1 MLNKIVNG
9 VEVQCSSDEESEI
22 RAEWADNEKNKPE
35 LLPEKTLVEQILANP
50 VDLAALK
57 QALGL

>member
-9 VEVQCSSDEESEI
+9 VEVQCSSDEEAEI

-35 LLPEKTLVEQILANP
+35 LIPEKTLIEQILASP
-50 VDLAALK
+50 ADLAALK
-57 QALGL
+57 QALGI

>member
-9 VEVQCSSDEESEI
+9 VEVQCSSDEEAKI
-22 RAEWADNEKNKPE
+22 RAEWANNEKNKPE
-35 LLPEKTLVEQILANP
+35 LIPEKTLVEQILASP
-50 VDLAALK
+50 ADFAALK